1 MKKKAITLFMAMTLS
16 AAMLAGCGSSSAD
29 TAASTETAADTAA
42 STETAADA
50 ADISAD
56 STAAADFDSDED
68 ISVYSREDGSGTRGA
83 FIELFGVEEKD
94 ASGEKIDNTTEDA
107 TITNNTSVMMTGVA
121 GDDYAIGYVSLGS
134 LNDTVK
140 ALKIDGVEPTV
151 ENIKSDTYK
160 VYRPFNIATKG
171 EVSEAAQDFID
182 YIMSAE
188 GQQIVSEEGYITVDD
203 AAPAFEGGQVSGS
216 VTVAGSSSVSPVMEK
231 LAEAYMKVNSGVKI
245 EIQTSDSTT
254 GMTSAM
260 DGVCDIGMASR
271 ELKDTEAAELTA
283 TVIAQD
289 GIAVIVNNNN
299 PLDGLSADQVKS
311 IYVGE
316 TTSWSE
322 VE

>member
-1 MKKKAITLFMAMTLS
+1 MKKKTVSLLMTMALT
-16 AAMLAGCGSSSAD
+16 AAMLAGCGSSETADTTAAADTTAEAED
-29 TAASTETAADTAA
+29 TAAAADTA
-42 STETAADA
+42 T
-50 ADISAD
+50 
-56 STAAADFDSDED
+56 ADFDTEED

-94 ASGEKIDNTTEDA
+94 ANGEKIDNTTEDA

-151 ENIKSDTYK
+151 ENIKSDSYK

-171 EVSEAAQDFID
+171 KVSEAAQDFID
-182 YIMSAE
+182 YILSAE
-188 GQQIVSEEGYITVDD
+188 GQQIVSDEGYITIDD
-203 AAPAFEGGQVSGS
+203 AAPAFAGGQASGS

-231 LAEAYMKVNSGVKI
+231 LTEAYMKLNGNVKI

-271 ELKDTEAAELTA
+271 ELKDTEAKKLTA

-289 GIAVIVNNNN
+289 GIAVVVNNNN
-299 PLDGLSADQVKS
+299 PIDNLTKDQVKS

>member
-1 MKKKAITLFMAMTLS
+1 MKKKTVSLLMTMALT
-16 AAMLAGCGSSSAD
+16 AAMLAGCGSSETADTTAAADTTAEAED
-29 TAASTETAADTAA
+29 TAAAADTA
-42 STETAADA
+42 T
-50 ADISAD
+50 
-56 STAAADFDSDED
+56 ADFDTEED

-107 TITNNTSVMMTGVA
+107 TITNKTSVMMTGVA

-151 ENIKSDTYK
+151 ENIKSDSYK

-182 YIMSAE
+182 YILSAE
-188 GQQIVSEEGYITVDD
+188 GQQIVSDEGYITIDD
-203 AAPAFEGGQVSGS
+203 AAPAFAGGQAGGS

-231 LAEAYMKVNSGVKI
+231 LAEAYMKLNGNVKI

-254 GMTSAM
+254 GVTSAI

-289 GIAVIVNNNN
+289 GIAVVVSNNN
-299 PLDGLSADQVKS
+299 PIDNLTKDQVKS